1 MALVTCSTTIRRAS
15 TRDRIV
21 TAADIRI
28 GIRNTHLILHGLVQ
42 LHEDSSPMFLDGAD
56 IICRGE
62 GDSMGKISDSD
73 RDRRRGENIGTNA
86 APWMIFVEG
95 SKERS
100 PASKER
106 NLSALTRKL

>member
-1 MALVTCSTTIRRAS
+1 
-15 TRDRIV
+15 
-21 TAADIRI
+21 
-28 GIRNTHLILHGLVQ
+28 
-42 LHEDSSPMFLDGAD
+42 MFLDGAD

-62 GDSMGKISDSD
+62 GDSMEKSLIRIAIVTGSKI
-73 RDRRRGENIGTNA
+73 IGTNA

-100 PASKER
+100 PASKEL